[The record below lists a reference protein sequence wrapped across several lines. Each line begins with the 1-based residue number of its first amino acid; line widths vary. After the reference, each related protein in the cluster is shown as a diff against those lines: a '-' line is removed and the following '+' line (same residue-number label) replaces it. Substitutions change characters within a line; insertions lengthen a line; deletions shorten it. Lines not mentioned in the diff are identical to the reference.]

1 MENSPLVLLRPG
13 ALTPSGGQTVLALG
27 RELVARVA
35 SVAADGT
42 LFLKVGNGLVAAR
55 SEEQLTPGDVLRL
68 QVSEAGAD
76 RVVLK
81 LVQTEQPPARSGPP
95 AELKA
100 PVRFEVPLAE
110 LQPLLDE
117 LDAAPE
123 AQAGSGRAATRPAA
137 PPTGAV
143 VQGRVV
149 PDEQGRLL
157 VRLPSGGRLQLPAEL
172 QRSLTPGQTVDVAVE
187 QPRPG
192 TPTAT
197 VELRPLAQPIDQRAA
212 LVRTLTSQLAPQLGE
227 EKAAVIA
234 EFVAARGVSTGDAPL
249 LAARLLAQQLSPV
262 ELLRRVAGDRPK
274 ARALLHSIEQE
285 LASGDPDRVR
295 TALSRLGLD
304 QEKRLAQAELT
315 EPSTLKS
322 TSGPEGETAVS
333 AQQLLLLKPGSS
345 PIAPVFLFLPLP
357 DGGEA
362 RLVVDDSSQAE
373 RSDGRFALRGEL
385 DLARTGTVS
394 FHLLTVEGGAFM
406 QVESPDGAVVQH
418 LRAELRPLVTALER
432 GLGIPVSAT
441 VTQSAA
447 ETPSPIPLTFE
458 KTDLYA

>member
-123 AQAGSGRAATRPAA
+123 AQAGSGRTATRPAA

-143 VQGRVV
+143 VQG
-149 PDEQGRLL
+149 
-157 VRLPSGGRLQLPAEL
+157 
-172 QRSLTPGQTVDVAVE
+172 
-187 QPRPG
+187 
-192 TPTAT
+192 
-197 VELRPLAQPIDQRAA
+197 
-212 LVRTLTSQLAPQLGE
+212 
-227 EKAAVIA
+227 
-234 EFVAARGVSTGDAPL
+234 
-249 LAARLLAQQLSPV
+249 
-262 ELLRRVAGDRPK
+262 
-274 ARALLHSIEQE
+274 
-285 LASGDPDRVR
+285 
-295 TALSRLGLD
+295 
-304 QEKRLAQAELT
+304 
-315 EPSTLKS
+315 
-322 TSGPEGETAVS
+322 
-333 AQQLLLLKPGSS
+333 
-345 PIAPVFLFLPLP
+345 
-357 DGGEA
+357 
-362 RLVVDDSSQAE
+362 
-373 RSDGRFALRGEL
+373 
-385 DLARTGTVS
+385 
-394 FHLLTVEGGAFM
+394 
-406 QVESPDGAVVQH
+406 
-418 LRAELRPLVTALER
+418 
-432 GLGIPVSAT
+432 
-441 VTQSAA
+441 
-447 ETPSPIPLTFE
+447 
-458 KTDLYA
+458 